1 MSVVPEAAA
10 SAGVATANK
19 VAGGGYLIILL
30 GWLSDATTIALIG
43 LAITLLGG
51 VWSFMSFLQRRA
63 HAKAKRAEEA
73 AESAAR
79 RAEEAAEHAAR
90 MRSLN
95 LEIEARKAE
104 IRSFRE
110 AAGETS
116 NG

>member
-1 MSVVPEAAA
+1 MNIPEVAA
-10 SAGVATANK
+10 SAGAATANK
-19 VAGGGYLIILL
+19 VAGWGYLIVLI

-43 LAITLLGG
+43 LAITFLGG
-51 VWSFMSFLQRRA
+51 IWSFMSFLQRRA

-73 AESAAR
+73 AEFAAR

-95 LEIEARKAE
+95 LEIEAREAE
-104 IRSFRE
+104 IRSFRG
-110 AAGETS
+110 AVGDVS